1 MRKIIG
7 ELIYVLIFATGGA
20 YCIFQDSPW
29 AYLGIL
35 FFGGTTGMCIR
46 DLVIAIKEYKIT
58 KCLMEIDP
66 DDYPEGTDITQF

>member
-20 YCIFQDSPW
+20 YCIFWDSPW

-35 FFGGTTGMCIR
+35 FFWR
-46 DLVIAIKEYKIT
+46 NDRNVYS
-58 KCLMEIDP
+58 
-66 DDYPEGTDITQF
+66 